1 MHTYVQIYIPRIP
14 LSTWHPL
21 AGYMYCIF
29 SSSTPLVIV
38 TLRDS
43 KRWSFSTLAELG
55 FLLLFFF
62 FAIAG
67 VERISHFLSTHTLAQ
82 RHAHTTL
89 GGRARVCMCVCLC
102 VCVSMYF
109 GWFHSHRIRFA
120 ACWRCCSFFLVNV
133 KPVTRRMSN
142 VMTQHVGNV
151 MCTSS
156 WHTCNSDLRFGNH
169 FFSS

>member
-1 MHTYVQIYIPRIP
+1 
-14 LSTWHPL
+14 
-21 AGYMYCIF
+21 MYCIF

-102 VCVSMYF
+102 LCISDDFIHIEF
-109 GWFHSHRIRFA
+109 GLQPA
-120 ACWRCCSFFLVNV
+120 GVVVLFLVNV

>member
-89 GGRARVCMCVCLC
+89 GGRARVCMCVCVSLC
-102 VCVSMYF
+102 ISDDFIHIEF
-109 GWFHSHRIRFA
+109 GLQPA
-120 ACWRCCSFFLVNV
+120 GVVVLFLVNV